1 MGYKYPRILLISVY
15 PQNVGIV
22 KVEVMESGEKQLTE
36 KYICRCIILY
46 ITVRRI
52 DYYTYLSVH
61 LIIFYY
67 ESKFLYF

>member
-22 KVEVMESGEKQLTE
+22 KVGNINGKWGKTVNRKV
-36 KYICRCIILY
+36 CRCIILY

-52 DYYTYLSVH
+52 DYYTYFERPSHNIL
-61 LIIFYY
+61 L
-67 ESKFLYF
+67 